1 MHSDQSPRVAPVP
14 NVTPMIDVMLV
25 LLCIFMIVTP
35 ALANGVVATPPEA
48 EQLRDR
54 PESPEDHTLAL
65 DVNGV
70 IYVDRVQVAESEL
83 GDVLRRFYP
92 PGATDRV
99 LYVRAHKALAYRHV
113 RDAIDVA
120 RQSGVAVVGLVSE
133 QERP

>member
-1 MHSDQSPRVAPVP
+1 MQRDQTPRVAPVP

-70 IYVDRVQVAESEL
+70 IYVDRVRVAESDL
-83 GDVLRRFYP
+83 GDVLRRSFP
-92 PGATDRV
+92 AGATDRV
-99 LYVRAHKALAYRHV
+99 LYVRAHKDLSYRHV
-113 RDAIDVA
+113 RDALEVA
-120 RQSGVAVVGLVSE
+120 RESGVAVVGLVSE
-133 QERP
+133 QKRP